1 MLMGLE
7 EMDLHLRGIFCD
19 KIEVAA
25 KGSRL
30 LCSISRKR
38 TSCSDR
44 CRKDNDTVSKSIS
57 RPANFAIGAGL
68 RLNKVGNCMTSF

>member
-30 LCSISRKR
+30 LAFLGNVRLVQ
-38 TSCSDR
+38 DR

-57 RPANFAIGAGL
+57 RSANFAIGAGL